1 MHLGGIGENPARAI
15 AQRGVVLPAAFP
27 ELVDHLHIFVGDV
40 VAVVMPGLLVL
51 AGGLGRAV
59 EIAGHHVPADPPFGE
74 MVERRHPPRERIG
87 RLVGQVGG
95 HAEAEMLG
103 DGGHRRDQQ
112 QGIVGRRLRGVAQ
125 RRVRAAAEHVVD
137 AEHVGEKQ
145 PVEPPAL
152 QRFGQI
158 DPVRQ
163 PVIFAGAVARMGPQP
178 RRLMRDAVHG
188 EGVEPDLFFHDR
200 NASGA
205 PQGLPVIRPI

>member
-1 MHLGGIGENPARAI
+1 MPRCPI
-15 AQRGVVLPAAFP
+15 AQRRVVLPAAFP
-27 ELVDHLHIFVGDV
+27 ELVDHLHIFVGDF
-40 VAVVMPGLLVL
+40 VAVVMPGLLFL
-51 AGGLGRAV
+51 AGAARGAV
-59 EIAGHHVPADPPFGE
+59 EIAGHNVPADPSLGE

-103 DGGHRRDQQ
+103 HRRHRRDQQ
-112 QGIVGRRLRGVAQ
+112 QRIVARRLRGVAQ

-145 PVEPPAL
+145 PVEPAAL

-163 PVIFAGAVARMGPQP
+163 PVIFRRAVARMGPQP

-188 EGVEPDLFFHDR
+188 EGVEPDLFFHDEKR
-200 NASGA
+200 LGIESLGYSPDLRA
-205 PQGLPVIRPI
+205 GLMI